1 MLQFLG
7 KNVNSKY
14 DLLIVKVKVADFIK
28 PLKFGKID
36 SEKLID
42 LVFELTRRLVFNQP
56 DAHIYLNCCKRE
68 RKKGLEIYIYNK
80 LVTMEKAQQ
89 ILDSNY
95 IVNIESIILDKNFFD
110 SFELR
115 QDPELGVEVHIV
127 KLSR

>member
-1 MLQFLG
+1 VLQFLG
-7 KNVNSKY
+7 KNINSKY
-14 DLLIVKVKVADFIK
+14 DLLVVKIKVADFIK

-42 LVFELTRRLVFNQP
+42 SVFELTRKLVFNQL

-80 LVTMEKAQQ
+80 SLTLEKAQQ
-89 ILDSNY
+89 ILNSNY
-95 IVNIESIILDKNFFD
+95 DVSGDSIFLDKNFFD

-115 QDPELGVEVHIV
+115 QDPKLGAEVHIV
-127 KLSR
+127 KLLK

>member
-110 SFELR
+110 TFELR

>member
-1 MLQFLG
+1 VLQFLG

-28 PLKFGKID
+28 PFKFGKID

-56 DAHIYLNCCKRE
+56 DAQIYINCCKRE

-110 SFELR
+110 TFELR

>member
-28 PLKFGKID
+28 PFKFGKID

-56 DAHIYLNCCKRE
+56 DAQIYINCCKRE

-110 SFELR
+110 TFELR

>member
-1 MLQFLG
+1 VLQFLG

-110 SFELR
+110 TFELR